1 MNAWEDK
8 EGLYLLKRLK
18 IEGYLSKY
26 PTQSK
31 KLSDF
36 ENAEIWIKEVT
47 ATTVNFFKE
56 RPHLKFIDVC
66 IEDIQ
71 TPKLLANFFKIPKIN
86 LEHDNTGHYD
96 GHKTAAPTPNFA
108 NAADEKWLNT
118 ISPPSYKPT
127 PTFYDAENW
136 INSLK
141 YNRLKH

>member
-96 GHKTAAPTPNFA
+96 GYQYYGYHLIQFENDRFHNGKIYLDKKEISEENLINF
-108 NAADEKWLNT
+108 L
-118 ISPPSYKPT
+118 
-127 PTFYDAENW
+127 TFKN
-136 INSLK
+136 L
-141 YNRLKH
+141 